1 MENVMQKTQQN
12 RFAVLNRKNI
22 ATYGL
27 GAVASTALMSG
38 NAHALDVSTA
48 LAGADAE
55 ANIETGALWAL
66 GIVVVIYGAKKV
78 IGFFGR

>member
-1 MENVMQKTQQN
+1 MNKTLKQRLAIIN
-12 RFAVLNRKNI
+12 SKNI
-22 ATYGL
+22 ATYGT
-27 GAVASTALMSG
+27 GAVLSTALMSS
-38 NAHALDVSTA
+38 NANALNVSTA
-48 LAGADAE
+48 LTGSDAE